1 LQNDVNEKL
10 NILKKIYETEFYRNE
25 YINLLQEVNFI
36 IDSDNDLVNI
46 KINELNLDFFFT
58 EKKKNMI

>member
-1 LQNDVNEKL
+1 MQNDVNEKL